1 MKTENIPYQLSQTVN
16 EHHNRIALSFLR
28 DGTVE
33 TEITFRQ
40 LQDDIIKLTSEFKE
54 LGVNQGDRVVIFIP
68 KSIFAIIAHFAIQT
82 IGAISV
88 PLNPG
93 FTKHE
98 MSYLLDDS
106 GPQLIIIEPE
116 NKSFIEDICPDVT
129 LYQISTSSK
138 YKGLNRTTS
147 APAELPAA
155 VIEPDDPALIIYTSG
170 TTGSPKGAVLSHR
183 NLLHDAGNI
192 NQVWEITSEDTVCH
206 TLPLFHVHGLCFAL
220 QTPLLAGARINML
233 DTFDPEKVTAELSR
247 NSGSDTCTVFMAVPA
262 MYTKLLDF
270 LEGKKRPDFS
280 HLRLITSG
288 SAPLLIKEF
297 TRITEV
303 FGQEPVEREGM
314 SETGMNFS
322 NPVHGRRIPGSIGL
336 PLPELEVRIVDPDSF
351 KDVPSGEVG
360 ELWLRS
366 KSISR
371 EYWQKPQETR
381 DTYHDDWFRTGDL
394 SRVDQDGYYYLTDR
408 IKHIIISGGENVS
421 AKEVETVIDKLQ
433 GVDESVVVGT
443 PDEKWGEVV
452 VAAVKARPHA
462 QLTEADVKS
471 FCKQHLHTWKC
482 PKKVLFVS
490 VIPRNTMGKVLKEE
504 VKKWFHPAAGMISG
518 S

>member
-1 MKTENIPYQLSQTVN
+1 
-16 EHHNRIALSFLR
+16 
-28 DGTVE
+28 
-33 TEITFRQ
+33 
-40 LQDDIIKLTSEFKE
+40 
-54 LGVNQGDRVVIFIP
+54 
-68 KSIFAIIAHFAIQT
+68 
-82 IGAISV
+82 
-88 PLNPG
+88 
-93 FTKHE
+93 
-98 MSYLLDDS
+98 
-106 GPQLIIIEPE
+106 
-116 NKSFIEDICPDVT
+116 
-129 LYQISTSSK
+129 
-138 YKGLNRTTS
+138 
-147 APAELPAA
+147 
-155 VIEPDDPALIIYTSG
+155 
-170 TTGSPKGAVLSHR
+170 
-183 NLLHDAGNI
+183 
-192 NQVWEITSEDTVCH
+192 
-206 TLPLFHVHGLCFAL
+206 
-220 QTPLLAGARINML
+220 ML
-233 DTFDPEKVTAELSR
+233 DTFAPENVTAELSR
-247 NSGSDTCTVFMAVPA
+247 NSGSDICTVFMAVPA

-270 LEGKKRPDFS
+270 LEAKKRPDFS

-297 TRITEV
+297 NRITEV

-371 EYWQKPQETR
+371 EYWQKPQETM
-381 DTYHDDWFRTGDL
+381 DTYHNDWFRTGDL

-462 QLTEADVKS
+462 QLTEADVKT

-504 VKKWFHPAAGMISG
+504 VKKWFQPAAGMISG